1 MVQAPTPKDIASA
14 RQVFDANEP
23 RDLFYRAATELVT
36 LALEGKTSL
45 SVTEALPCFYRFRQ
59 FFSDFALEQRY
70 DFSAKAHICC
80 KKVFLAKSPLG
91 AKFLALSAVIF
102 ACIQN

>member
-36 LALEGKTSL
+36 LAVEGKT
-45 SVTEALPCFYRFRQ
+45 
-59 FFSDFALEQRY
+59 
-70 DFSAKAHICC
+70 
-80 KKVFLAKSPLG
+80 
-91 AKFLALSAVIF
+91 
-102 ACIQN
+102 